1 MNHPQPSNDTN
12 PTSAG
17 LVSGGIEITE
27 ANLEEEVLLRSTRSP
42 VVVLVWSPHSETS
55 VQLGISLAN
64 LADEDG
70 GKWSFATVNLAKDR
84 RAARMFGV
92 QGVPTVVAVVAGE
105 PVSNFAGPRRP
116 DQLRKWIDSL

>member
-1 MNHPQPSNDTN
+1 MNHPQPSNDTGAM
-12 PTSAG
+12 SAG
-17 LVSGGIEITE
+17 LVPAGIEITE
-27 ANLEEEVLLRSTRSP
+27 ANLEAEVLVRSARSP
-42 VVVLVWSPHSETS
+42 VVVLIWSPHSETS
-55 VQLGISLAN
+55 VQLGILLAT

-105 PVSNFAGPRRP
+105 PVSTFAGPRQP
-116 DQLRKWIDSL
+116 NQLRKWIDSL